1 MAEDH
6 AKTLIAIDPRN
17 VVAEACLGRVT
28 PKAAPAPRDS
38 RPDSPRAG
46 PSTAATA
53 AGPPLSDAEERL
65 RDGYAT
71 IRREAEL
78 LSLEIRALRD
88 VAKANGAQD
97 AVAVIGQPT
106 SKDQQDVLSLLGDLR
121 AGRIHEPGPQ
131 AVRETARNIA
141 ENPSRQH
148 EIIMDDFEELA
159 QWARKKV
166 PPLEGDELR
175 ERLLARKKLLDAV
188 LPASAE
194 PDTVAAMAFAERQYL
209 KRKYV
214 NTETMYMDSIEDIPR
229 EDFFVSEDNYA
240 WDMSELTLA
249 LESNDGI
256 MRNPMSREMFSELD
270 VRAILAHPRGHK
282 LKPMQLEQS
291 ALKKGIRPDTID
303 RVARLA
309 DLLLADQSDSAAPS
323 RQAIDEFLAYVA
335 TLPDTEQK
343 TIKSLKID
351 ARDSQAGQA
360 YDYTIGQAIADA
372 KGNMTC
378 FHKVCCVCRDQ
389 LRRADNSADGGL
401 PEASGGV
408 LAAMLDRRCI
418 TDAGMVI
425 RAGQRPVLQRG
436 NGSLSCFHQERGSVP
451 LRPSRVLGQL
461 KSSVYMLSGVACPS
475 ACTSLRLEWLSRR
488 PSV

>member
-1 MAEDH
+1 
-6 AKTLIAIDPRN
+6 
-17 VVAEACLGRVT
+17 
-28 PKAAPAPRDS
+28 
-38 RPDSPRAG
+38 
-46 PSTAATA
+46 
-53 AGPPLSDAEERL
+53 LSDAEERL

-106 SKDQQDVLSLLGDLR
+106 SKHQQDVLSLLGDLR
-121 AGRIHEPGPQ
+121 AGRIHEPARPR
-131 AVRETARNIA
+131 AVRETARDVM
-141 ENPSRQH
+141 ENPSKQH

-159 QWARKKV
+159 QWAKKKM

-194 PDTVAAMAFAERQYL
+194 PDTVVAIAFMERQYL

-240 WDMSELTLA
+240 WDMSELALA

-270 VRAILAHPRGHK
+270 VRAILAHPRGQK

-309 DLLLADQSDSAAPS
+309 DLLLADQSESAAPS

-343 TIKSLKID
+343 TINSLKID
-351 ARDSQAGQA
+351 ARDSQARQA

-378 FHKVCCVCRDQ
+378 FHKVCCVCRDE
-389 LRRADNSADGGL
+389 LRRADNGADGRL

-408 LAAMLDRRCI
+408 LAAVLARRR
-418 TDAGMVI
+418 I
-425 RAGQRPVLQRG
+425 RAAGVVIQPKQRPVLKRVSKCPVKSNHRFMDAQRR
-436 NGSLSCFHQERGSVP
+436 CVP
-451 LRPSRVLGQL
+451 VGL
-461 KSSVYMLSGVACPS
+461 YES
-475 ACTSLRLEWLSRR
+475 AS
-488 PSV
+488 